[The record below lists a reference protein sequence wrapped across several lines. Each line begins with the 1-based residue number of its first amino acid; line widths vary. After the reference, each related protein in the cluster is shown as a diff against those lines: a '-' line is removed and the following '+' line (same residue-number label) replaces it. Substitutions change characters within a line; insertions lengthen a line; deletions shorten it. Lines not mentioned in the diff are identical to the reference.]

1 MENKLKQ
8 YFPMLRTREEVFG
21 EIDRSVKLTEIFFN
35 WENEQQKEFLD
46 ICTGVKGVKLLYDA
60 FFKEI
65 MNPETVPERMEEFL
79 GLLLNQE
86 IKIVEILSGD
96 SSRIADESSL
106 LIMDILV
113 RFQDGTY
120 CNIEVQKIGY
130 AFPGERCACYSADLL
145 LRQYKSVRGKRKK
158 NFTYKDIKGVFTI
171 VLLEKSPG
179 NFHKFKAYKHCF
191 CQKSDTGLE
200 MNLLQNYVFVP
211 LDIFNKNVHNEGIR
225 NRLEA
230 WLTFFSTDS
239 PELIIKLIEAYPD
252 FKALYEHVYY
262 ICQNIERMM
271 EMYSEELRVL
281 DRNTVQYMVDQ
292 MQEKIDEQDK
302 EIQRLKILLSQNGID
317 EEEAEK

>member
-8 YFPMLRTREEVFG
+8 YFPMLRTQEEVLR

-46 ICTGVKGVKLLYDA
+46 ICTGAKGVKLLYDA

-65 MNPETVPERMEEFL
+65 MNPETVPERLEEFL

-179 NFHKFKAYKHCF
+179 NFHEFTAYKHCF

-262 ICQNIERMM
+262 ICQNVERMM

-302 EIQRLKILLSQNGID
+302 EIQRLKTLLSQNGID
-317 EEEAEK
+317 ERKIEK